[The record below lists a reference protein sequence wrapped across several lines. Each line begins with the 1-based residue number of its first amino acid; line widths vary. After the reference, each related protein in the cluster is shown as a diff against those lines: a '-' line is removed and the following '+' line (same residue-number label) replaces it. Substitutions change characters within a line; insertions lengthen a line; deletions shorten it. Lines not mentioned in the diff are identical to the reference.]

1 MKGDH
6 ESGIGVGGRG
16 LARENQS
23 RVDQII
29 EKKNVNKGGTTKVEY
44 LVPYQKPFFA
54 S

>member
-29 EKKNVNKGGTTKVEY
+29 EKKNVNNSLPLDGDLSSRK
-44 LVPYQKPFFA
+44 
-54 S
+54 